1 MRKIYNIEK
10 FKQVNNTLHFI
21 LNENEVDLQFKPAK
35 QVIVDSDDFAF
46 IYLVDA
52 GQDFSYLRFSQTIWQ
67 QLVSILKE
75 QQNPILNWGE
85 QSIELEDFVDELQ
98 MLVFNIEGNNNYGE
112 QFTKAVEEAFS
123 LILKDNKV

>member
-52 GQDFSYLRFSQTIWQ
+52 GQDYSYLRFSPTIWP

-85 QSIELEDFVDELQ
+85 QFIVLEDFVDELQ

-112 QFTKAVEEAFS
+112 QFSKAVEEAFT

>member
-52 GQDFSYLRFSQTIWQ
+52 GQDYSYLRFSPTIWP

-85 QSIELEDFVDELQ
+85 QFIVLEDFVDELQ
-98 MLVFNIEGNNNYGE
+98 MLVFNIEGNNNYGQ
-112 QFTKAVEEAFS
+112 QFAKAVEEAFT